1 MEIKGKVFVVGPNGE
16 EPDRMPIGMIIENPK
31 ANFWA
36 PASWQGAQTSI
47 VGKHVQW
54 PETLPLATRLALD
67 VLQGKTESAVI
78 LADALAEQHTGNVSE
93 LQVEIRRRI
102 DLAVADGTHRTP
114 RTKIWS
120 PSGPPRA
127 VARASSSAN
136 AEGTSVP
143 AELESRSAP
152 GARIARTTG
161 RKTSTTGRT
170 CHETLVVPGILVGG
184 PQPGGASAPSP
195 CLVGQRVRSDP
206 APVPTERLDARL
218 DRAEGCKGRK
228 VCLCRSPG
236 KHRIRSCR

>member
-102 DLAVADGTHRTP
+102 DLAVAEAV
-114 RTKIWS
+114 
-120 PSGPPRA
+120 RA
-127 VARASSSAN
+127 ERRACADL
-136 AEGTSVP
+136 
-143 AELESRSAP
+143 LES
-152 GARIARTTG
+152 IAFDPAD
-161 RKTSTTGRT
+161 
-170 CHETLVVPGILVGG
+170 E
-184 PQPGGASAPSP
+184 GASQIASY
-195 CLVGQRVRSDP
+195 LAGQ
-206 APVPTERLDARL
+206 
-218 DRAEGCKGRK
+218 
-228 VCLCRSPG
+228 
-236 KHRIRSCR
+236 IREWK